1 MDKLNAACEK
11 LVGTHD
17 FIGFSALKK
26 SKKSTVRTIDELSI
40 ERKGEMLHFT
50 FVGDGFLYKMVR
62 IIMGTLL
69 EIGTGAMPIETI
81 DEIFESKVRQHAGET
96 VPAQGLFLD
105 EVYYRS

>member
-50 FVGDGFLYKMVR
+50 FVGDSSYIKWC
-62 IIMGTLL
+62 
-69 EIGTGAMPIETI
+69 
-81 DEIFESKVRQHAGET
+81 
-96 VPAQGLFLD
+96 GLSWGH
-105 EVYYRS
+105 Y

>member
-11 LVGTHD
+11 LMGTHD

-26 SKKSTVRTIDELSI
+26 SKKSTVRTIDELYLSNV
-40 ERKGEMLHFT
+40 RGEMLHFT

-69 EIGTGAMPIETI
+69 EIGTGAMPI
-81 DEIFESKVRQHAGET
+81 VNNR
-96 VPAQGLFLD
+96 
-105 EVYYRS
+105 